1 MKWVIVGLLLVV
13 LGLAGWIIGNGA
25 QAGERKPERRPGVA
39 CMFDPACNTPERRD
53 MFGQT
58 YEERQLEQRIRGLES
73 ALECMQ
79 KRAEYERIGW
89 HGSRAC

>member
-1 MKWVIVGLLLVV
+1 MKWLIVGLLVVVFGLV
-13 LGLAGWIIGNGA
+13 GWIIGNGA

-58 YEERQLEQRIRGLES
+58 YEERQLEQRIRGLENG
-73 ALECMQ
+73 LRHMQ
-79 KRAEYERIGW
+79 EEERMRKLG
-89 HGSRAC
+89 GPRY